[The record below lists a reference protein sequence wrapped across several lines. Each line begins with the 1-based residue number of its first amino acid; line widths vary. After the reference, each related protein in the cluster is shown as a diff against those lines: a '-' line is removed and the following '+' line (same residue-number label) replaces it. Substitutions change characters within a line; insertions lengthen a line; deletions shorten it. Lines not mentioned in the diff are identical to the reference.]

1 MLFLLISQA
10 EEENR
15 RKHGI
20 ELIED
25 EARERT

>member
-1 MLFLLISQA
+1 MVLLLISQA

-15 RKHGI
+15 KKHGI